1 MGARVVVVD
10 DDETL
15 RVLLRRA
22 LENEGFSV
30 TLLSNAVDIGQRLQL
45 AVPDVLVLNTVLPGG
60 SGIEVCRG
68 LRTTASTHRLPIIL
82 LVAGDD
88 RDEARAGLA
97 AGADD
102 CIAKPFSAG
111 ELVVRVKNLLRR
123 INPSLLEH
131 MVTVGDIVLDRQAYR
146 VHRRTKEVRL
156 GPTEFKL
163 LEFLMRTPGRV
174 YSRSEILLSLWGEES
189 TVDERAVDVHINR
202 LRKGIGQ
209 GKADTVIRTV
219 RGAGYALGNFRS
231 KETG

>member
-1 MGARVVVVD
+1 MVVVD

-15 RVLLRRA
+15 RALVQRA

-30 TLLSNAVDIGQRLQL
+30 TLLSSAADLEQRLLL
-45 AVPDVLVLNTVLPGG
+45 AVPDVLVLNTVLPGM
-60 SGIEVCRG
+60 SGIEACRR
-68 LRTTASTHRLPIIL
+68 LRTTRSTYRLPVIL

-102 CIAKPFSAG
+102 CVTKPFGAS
-111 ELVVRVKNLLRR
+111 ELVIRVKNLLRR
-123 INPSLLEH
+123 VNPSLLEH
-131 MVTVGDIVLDRQAYR
+131 MIKVGDIVLDRESHR
-146 VHRRTKEVRL
+146 VHRRKKEVRL

-174 YSRSEILLSLWGEES
+174 YSRSEIRLSLWGDDA

-202 LRKGIGQ
+202 LRKGIGF
-209 GKADTVIRTV
+209 GKADPVIRTV
-219 RGAGYALGNFRS
+219 RGAGYALGDV
-231 KETG
+231 